1 MLLWQCRNQDN
12 AGEQLDL
19 IFFSSVTGFGTRLH
33 WFVPCLDF
41 FGFWCC
47 RIGKFGW
54 FVVELLFRTGKYDRL
69 NSLEIVANGSGTT
82 CQFVSKISFRLMSE
96 RTKHLEETIMAL
108 SIGIVGLPN
117 VGKSTLF
124 NALTKAQTA
133 AAANYPF
140 CTIEPNKAI
149 VAVPDRRLDE
159 LSDIVNPQKVQNA
172 VVEFTDIA
180 GLVKGASR
188 GEGLG
193 NQFLSH
199 IRETSAIVHVVRC
212 FESETIIHVD
222 GTVNPLRDIEV
233 INTELVLADIQTME
247 NTMTRLEK
255 QARGDKKM
263 QPLLNTAGR
272 IIEHLNSGRP
282 ASSFEEKDSDAFLE
296 LTREIRLIS
305 SKPVIYA
312 ANVDEEGLAQDN
324 EYVKAV
330 RKFAAEQNS
339 EAVKICAKIEEE
351 MAGMIDEERKEFLTA
366 LGIAEGGLDQ
376 IIHHGYHALG
386 LISYFTAGVKEVRA
400 WTIERG
406 WKAPKAAS
414 VIHDDFER
422 GFIRAEVIGFDDF
435 VAAQG
440 EAGARSIGK
449 LRTEGKEYVV
459 NNGDVMHFLFNV

>member
-1 MLLWQCRNQDN
+1 M
-12 AGEQLDL
+12 
-19 IFFSSVTGFGTRLH
+19 S
-33 WFVPCLDF
+33 
-41 FGFWCC
+41 
-47 RIGKFGW
+47 GKNNYP
-54 FVVELLFRTGKYDRL
+54 E
-69 NSLEIVANGSGTT
+69 EI
-82 CQFVSKISFRLMSE
+82 
-96 RTKHLEETIMAL
+96 IMAL

-124 NALTKAQTA
+124 NALTKTQNA

-149 VAVPDRRLDE
+149 VAVPDKRLDQ
-159 LSDIVNPQKVQNA
+159 LTDIVNPQRVQHA
-172 VVEFTDIA
+172 IVEFTDIA
-180 GLVKGASR
+180 GLVKGASK

-222 GTVNPLRDIEV
+222 GDVDPLRDIDV

-247 NTMTRLEK
+247 NRMARLEK
-255 QARGDKKM
+255 QAKGDKKI
-263 QPLLNTAGR
+263 QPLFEMAKKIIDHLNTGK
-272 IIEHLNSGRP
+272 P
-282 ASSFEEKDSDAFLE
+282 ARSFDERESETFLE
-296 LTREIRLIS
+296 LTREVRLIS

-312 ANVDEEGLAQDN
+312 ANVDEDGLNEDN
-324 EYVKAV
+324 IHVKAV
-330 RKFAAEQNS
+330 RSFAAEQNAES
-339 EAVKICAKIEEE
+339 VKICAKIEEE
-351 MAGMIDEERKEFLTA
+351 MSGMTDEERNEFLAA
-366 LGIAEGGLDQ
+366 LGVSEGGLDQ
-376 IIHHGYHALG
+376 IIHHGYHSLG

-422 GFIRAEVIGFDDF
+422 GFIRAEVIGFDDYISNC
-435 VAAQG
+435 G
-440 EAGARSIGK
+440 ESGARSTGK